1 MKKRN
6 AYLDLLKAINILLVI
21 LGHCIQYGS
30 GSDYSQGTFFENPVF
45 KFIYSFHMPM
55 FMLVSGYLFS
65 CSLDCSR
72 WDKLL
77 LRKARQLLIPLLC
90 WSALLLGIDCCR
102 VLTGMSSDPLT
113 LPWAARK
120 LASGFIYGPWFLWAI
135 WWCSLAVIL
144 VRKFFRD
151 SVPVYLL
158 CTALTFVI
166 PDILNLALYK
176 YMWPYFL
183 LGHLFRTH
191 DWQSKWE
198 KCWQSRKTRLC
209 VFLLFV
215 LLLCFYNTDSYIYTS
230 GYTIL
235 GKDALGQIS
244 IDLYRFA
251 VGLTGSIAVMYGI
264 SAMTHVLPEKPK
276 TFLAYI
282 GQNTLGIYLIS
293 SQLLTGMLAAV
304 TRDFG
309 GVNYLYILLE
319 TLAIL
324 CISLLLN
331 AAIKKSKWA
340 GQLLLGSR

>member
-1 MKKRN
+1 
-6 AYLDLLKAINILLVI
+6 
-21 LGHCIQYGS
+21 
-30 GSDYSQGTFFENPVF
+30 
-45 KFIYSFHMPM
+45 M

-151 SVPVYLL
+151 SVPGYLL

-191 DWQSKWE
+191 DCRANGKNAGRAGKPVSVYSSFSSFCYASTTQIPTSIHRGIR
-198 KCWQSRKTRLC
+198 SSAKTPWGRSPLIC
-209 VFLLFV
+209 
-215 LLLCFYNTDSYIYTS
+215 T
-230 GYTIL
+230 
-235 GKDALGQIS
+235 
-244 IDLYRFA
+244 
-251 VGLTGSIAVMYGI
+251 
-264 SAMTHVLPEKPK
+264 VLPW
-276 TFLAYI
+276 
-282 GQNTLGIYLIS
+282 
-293 SQLLTGMLAAV
+293 V
-304 TRDFG
+304 
-309 GVNYLYILLE
+309 
-319 TLAIL
+319 
-324 CISLLLN
+324 
-331 AAIKKSKWA
+331 
-340 GQLLLGSR
+340 